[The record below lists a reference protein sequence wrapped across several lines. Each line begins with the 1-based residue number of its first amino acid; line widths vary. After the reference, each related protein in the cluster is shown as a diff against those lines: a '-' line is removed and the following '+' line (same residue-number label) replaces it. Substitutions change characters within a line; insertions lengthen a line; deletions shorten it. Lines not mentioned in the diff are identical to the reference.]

1 MGRLKNQE
9 QIPSGEIWLKIGGDK
24 GGKTMKLNFQIMNCV
39 HPNSPT
45 NTCVFSAFEAP
56 DTRNNILIA
65 LERYQSQIQHLKD
78 LKWRLE
84 ATFSFKITST
94 KFFLRN
100 SAGEEFTF
108 KLFLSGDY
116 EFLCNIYGLS
126 GASGNIIHT

>member
-1 MGRLKNQE
+1 MK
-9 QIPSGEIWLKIGGDK
+9 SGGDK

-84 ATFSFKITST
+84 ATFSFKNTST
-94 KFFLRN
+94 KFFHRN